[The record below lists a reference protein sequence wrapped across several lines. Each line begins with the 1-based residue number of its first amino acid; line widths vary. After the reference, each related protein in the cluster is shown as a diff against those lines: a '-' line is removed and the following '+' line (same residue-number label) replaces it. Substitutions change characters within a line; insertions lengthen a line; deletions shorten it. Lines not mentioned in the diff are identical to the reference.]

1 MLSNQTTTFPLSNW
15 DRFVVAL
22 ARYLAALVGSPA
34 WMPVALWF

>member
-22 ARYLAALVGSPA
+22 ARYLAAHGHERVLPA
-34 WMPVALWF
+34 SGA